1 MVAVM
6 RMNENHLL
14 EDIQETEVNGSVS
27 LANPSKTLISFFFGD
42 FREFV
47 CGCGAALINITITY
61 PINKVIFRQ
70 MLHNVGVNRA
80 LQQLSHEG
88 VVFLYRGILPPLCQK
103 CISTSLMFGIY
114 ETSRKPLMK
123 MQCSPMLTNTVA
135 AIMAGTTEAM
145 LTPFERIQ
153 TLLQDRTYHEVLKNT
168 KHAVRVIWCDYGYR
182 EYYRGLVPILLRNGP
197 SNALFFLLRDEAKV
211 HLPEPKTIIGNTIK
225 EFSIGAVIGAFGS
238 TLFYPFNVIKVHMQC
253 RLGGPYQS
261 VWSASRQI
269 YLERGRS
276 IRCFYR
282 GVHMN
287 YTRSFI
293 SWGVINV
300 AYEGLK
306 KVLY

>member
-1 MVAVM
+1 
-6 RMNENHLL
+6 
-14 EDIQETEVNGSVS
+14 
-27 LANPSKTLISFFFGD
+27 
-42 FREFV
+42 
-47 CGCGAALINITITY
+47 
-61 PINKVIFRQ
+61 
-70 MLHNVGVNRA
+70 MLHNVEVNRA
-80 LQQLSHEG
+80 LQQLSREG

-114 ETSRKPLMK
+114 ETTRKPLLE
-123 MQCSPMLTNTVA
+123 MQIAPMLTTTAA
-135 AIMAGTTEAM
+135 AIMAGTTEAI

-153 TLLQDRTYHEVLKNT
+153 TLLQDRNYHGTLKNT
-168 KHAVRVIWCDYGYR
+168 NHAFRVIWYEYGYR

-211 HLPEPKTIIGNTIK
+211 HLPEPETILGKTVK
-225 EFSIGAVIGAFGS
+225 EFTVGAVIGAFGS

-253 RLGGPYQS
+253 RVGGPYQS

-276 IRCFYR
+276 IHSFYR

-293 SWGVINV
+293 SWGVINM

-306 KVLY
+306 KVFY

>member
-1 MVAVM
+1 M
-6 RMNENHLL
+6 RINENQLL
-14 EDIQETEVNGSVS
+14 DDIHETEVNSSVS
-27 LANPSKTLISFFFGD
+27 LSVPSKTTKTLVNFFFGD

-70 MLHNVGVNRA
+70 MLHNVGVNNA

-88 VVFLYRGILPPLCQK
+88 VGYLYRGILPPLCQK
-103 CISTSLMFGIY
+103 CVSTALMFGIY
-114 ETSRKPLMK
+114 ETCRKPLIEMHF
-123 MQCSPMLTNTVA
+123 SPVMTSTVA
-135 AIMAGTTEAM
+135 GVIAGTTEAL

-153 TLLQDRTYHEVLKNT
+153 TLLQDRSYHDTLKNT
-168 KHAVRVIWCDYGYR
+168 NHTVRVIWYEYGYR

-197 SNALFFLLRDEAKV
+197 CNALFFLLRDEAKV
-211 HLPEPKTIIGNTIK
+211 RLPEPKTIIGKTAK

-238 TLFYPFNVIKVHMQC
+238 TLFYPMNVIKVHMQS

-276 IRCFYR
+276 IRSFYR
-282 GVHMN
+282 GIHMN

-293 SWGVINV
+293 SWGIINV